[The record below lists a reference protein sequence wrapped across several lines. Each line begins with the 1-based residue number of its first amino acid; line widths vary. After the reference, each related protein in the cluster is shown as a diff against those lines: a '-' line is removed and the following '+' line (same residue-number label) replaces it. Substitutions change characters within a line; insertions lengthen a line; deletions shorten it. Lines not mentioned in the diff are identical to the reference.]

1 MYAKIAGN
9 SVPGGINVSEWTTAG
24 NNIYNSNTGNVGIGT
39 TNPDFPL
46 TVAKTSGEG
55 IVQQSEDGA
64 VKIGFWTST
73 GSAYLQ
79 TSSNHDLR
87 FATNNGDAQMTLQK
101 GTGNL
106 GIGTTNPSAKL
117 TVKSTAD
124 GMGITQESL
133 MGNVKAG
140 MYTDEASAYIQTHSN
155 TDLSFATNNQTAQ
168 MTLQKGTGN
177 LGIGKTNP
185 SEKLDVNGKTKTTNL
200 QVTSD
205 AGEGKV
211 LTSDANGNATWQTM
225 KMPYSENIRFGY
237 RFYANNLGG
246 TRSITELFKTS
257 NQAYA
262 ELVNVNGVDY
272 ISLHFQKK
280 GLYHIDFIG
289 VSSVAGTPDATFEP
303 VGKFT
308 AILRKYT
315 STPVIW
321 YHSPYIRTADD
332 TNVASLD
339 APLHQGFDYYVN
351 EEQSLYLQF
360 GAAYRNITNL
370 TRNEI
375 HFSIFCS
382 YISE

>member
-64 VKIGFWTST
+64 VKIGFWTNT

-200 QVTSD
+200 QVTND

-225 KMPYSENIRFGY
+225 KTAYSENIRFAYTLSGNVPT
-237 RFYANNLGG
+237 FTL
-246 TRSITELFKTS
+246 TERYNTS
-257 NQAYA
+257 NLVTVTHPSGYGYA
-262 ELVNVNGVDY
+262 V
-272 ISLHFQKK
+272 IQMSFQKS
-280 GLYHIDFIG
+280 GLYHFDFN
-289 VSSVAGTPDATFEP
+289 VNSFKSSPTDSNYLDIQVGYGADSDEISYNTVPYNISGSRATF
-303 VGKFT
+303 
-308 AILRKYT
+308 
-315 STPVIW
+315 
-321 YHSPYIRTADD
+321 
-332 TNVASLD
+332 TN
-339 APLHQGFDYYVN
+339 GFDYYITAPKN
-351 EEQSLYLQF
+351 LYITVASWGGGTSYQKL
-360 GAAYRNITNL
+360 NIAGN
-370 TRNEI
+370 
-375 HFSIFCS
+375 